1 MRPSQFKRKTA
12 LVALV
17 LAGVLLLG
25 GCSLIVK
32 DPEVDARQ
40 IILEVNGETV
50 DKARFTQI
58 YSNAYNIAYQEQLM
72 YQQYGL
78 IQSISLDPDQ
88 ILLDTLD
95 STAKD
100 LLLHQKAHELGLDE
114 LTEEETAAI
123 GEKAKADYEDI
134 LVQVKDAFF
143 AQSALAG
150 DELDAA
156 IKAKAGELGY
166 TLEVLEQSGEEQDLH
181 QKLFGTFAEGLAVS
195 GEEIQAEYDAKVSEA
210 KTRYEGTPSSYGTD
224 LTGGQ
229 PVYYTPAGYRYIKQI
244 LVKLTAEDDSTIQT
258 LKGELV
264 PLQEAMEGAQADAD
278 EFKALLQS
286 ESLSEA
292 DQKYL
297 KEQQAG
303 LSGDEAVRLGKLLA
317 LESLEAAE
325 AEELEALQAKVPVYQ
340 ALAGARAAYD
350 AKNAEL
356 KAKKE
361 AALAAI
367 LPKAQEIH
375 ALAAAEGA
383 NFDDLIKEYNE
394 DTGMPETGYPV
405 SEASTNFVN
414 EFTQPAM
421 KLSSIGEVSQPSASD
436 YGYHIM
442 LYAADIPEGPVT
454 LESVSETIR
463 TELLQTKQ
471 QEAYDAAVVEWL
483 AKADIKKYP
492 ERMKD

>member
-1 MRPSQFKRKTA
+1 MRLSQTKHKAMLTA
-12 LVALV
+12 LL

-25 GCSLIVK
+25 GCSLVVK

-58 YSNAYNIAYQEQLM
+58 YNNAYNNAYQEQLM

-78 IQSISLDPDQ
+78 IQGINLDPDQ

-95 STAKD
+95 ATAKD
-100 LLLHQKAHELGLDE
+100 LLLHQKAHDLGLDG

-123 GEKAKADYEDI
+123 QEKAQADYDNI

-143 AQSALAG
+143 AQSTLTG
-150 DELDAA
+150 EELDAA
-156 IKAKAGELGY
+156 LKAKAEELGFSM
-166 TLEVLEQSGEEQDLH
+166 EVFVQSGKEQDLH
-181 QKLFGTFAEGLAVS
+181 DKLFARFAEGLTIT
-195 GEEIQAEYDAKVSEA
+195 EEELQAEYDARVSEA
-210 KTRYEGTPSSYGTD
+210 KTKYEQTPSAYGTD

-229 PVYYTPAGYRYIKQI
+229 PVYYAPAGYRYVKQI
-244 LVKLTAEDDSTIQT
+244 LVKLTSDDDSDIKA
-258 LKGELV
+258 LKAELA
-264 PLQEAMEGAQADAD
+264 PLGTALTEAQADAD

-325 AEELEALQAKVPVYQ
+325 AEELKALQAKVPVYQ
-340 ALAGARAAYD
+340 ALAEAQAAYD
-350 AKNAEL
+350 AKNDEL

-367 LPKAQEIH
+367 QPKAEEIH
-375 ALAAAEGA
+375 ALATAEGA

-405 SEASTNFVN
+405 SEASTNFVT

-421 KLSSIGEVSQPSASD
+421 KLSSVGEVSQPSASD

-463 TELLQTKQ
+463 AELLKSKQ
-471 QEAYDAAVVEWL
+471 EEAYNAGVEEWIAAAV
-483 AKADIKKYP
+483 IRKYP
-492 ERMKD
+492 ERMD